1 MKIQGL
7 MATVV
12 QLPLLLISTAESS
25 AGPDHTTMKPHPI
38 TTGPPSSVT
47 HTMENLV
54 AFILDVPFEQYV
66 SHELQLIEYLK
77 DVLENGEVEVKE
89 ATASAYG
96 SSQ

>member
-7 MATVV
+7 MATMV
-12 QLPLLLISTAESS
+12 QLPLLLISAAESS
-25 AGPDHTTMKPHPI
+25 AGPDHTTMQPHPI

-66 SHELQLIEYLK
+66 SHELQLIQYLK
-77 DVLENGEVEVKE
+77 DVLEKEEVEVKE
-89 ATASAYG
+89 ATASAYR

>member
-1 MKIQGL
+1 

-12 QLPLLLISTAESS
+12 QLPLLLISTAEGS
-25 AGPDHTTMKPHPI
+25 AGPDHTTMQPHPI

-54 AFILDVPFEQYV
+54 ALILDVPFEQYV

-77 DVLENGEVEVKE
+77 ENGEVEVKE
-89 ATASAYG
+89 AMATAYG